1 MRQRRH
7 STPPLG
13 DDWLEAF
20 SISLL
25 HAYGASPLVTCGRV
39 LCVSRDIR
47 QRRCHYA
54 VRRQ

>member
-7 STPPLG
+7 STPPQG
-13 DDWLEAF
+13 DDCLEAF

-25 HAYGASPLVTCGRV
+25 HAHDKSPLVTCARV